1 MRRFGS
7 WDEPLVAKAA
17 EAQMKRTGRDPH
29 RQWAVGDREDIL
41 ARLGDF
47 VDAGISKFILRPMGR
62 DDDEIM
68 AQTRRI
74 VEEVIPAA
82 EAMRGQQAAA

>member
-1 MRRFGS
+1 M
-7 WDEPLVAKAA
+7 AKAA
-17 EAQMKRTGRDPH
+17 DAQMKRTGRDPR
-29 RQWAVGDREDIL
+29 RQWAVGSRDDIL
-41 ARLGDF
+41 ARIAAF

-62 DDDEIM
+62 DDEEIM

-82 EAMRGQQAAA
+82 EALRGQQAAA